1 MIPFHN
7 KGKSNDSEK
16 ELDSTPHCNPYLD
29 WMGDPPVTI
38 SELAVAVGV
47 PVTTI
52 RYYERIGLIPEPVRL
67 NHGYR
72 RYGQALGFTL
82 AETAELLR
90 LRGESGASRA
100 EVRDL
105 ARRKI
110 DEIRLRVAAL
120 TELGRQLEALVEAC
134 DGDGPVSGCP
144 ILEILEDP
152 AVAGPRGFSPEA
164 KS

>member
-1 MIPFHN
+1 
-7 KGKSNDSEK
+7 
-16 ELDSTPHCNPYLD
+16 
-29 WMGDPPVTI
+29 MGDPLVTI

-52 RYYERIGLIPEPVRL
+52 RFYERIGLIPEPVRL

-72 RYGQALGFTL
+72 RYGEDDRRRVSFVRRAQALGFTL

-90 LRGESGASRA
+90 LHGESGASRA

-120 TELGRQLEALVEAC
+120 TVLGRQLEALVEAC

-144 ILEILEDP
+144 ILEILEDT
-152 AVAGPRGFSPEA
+152 AVAGPWGFSPEV